1 MKIKIALLFFTAA
14 LILISD
20 VFSQQDSS
28 DFKFITHKNK
38 KDSTLLPFYAE
49 QGDWFRNPEIPSFVF
64 QGPDKKFSLG
74 IGGFFNYTASYDF
87 DGISD
92 NLDFVT
98 YDIIVPNDT
107 IQKSQFQMYANTS
120 LLYFK
125 VITKTSHGNL
135 VGYVSANFRGD
146 GNNFNLYQMYIRYIG
161 FDLGVDWS
169 TFSDAASWPVTINYV
184 GLNSMSDALSTL
196 IRYSYKFANGWKFT
210 LGVEQPEFNTAFTN
224 TGSLKQTIPDI
235 PAYLQYSFGNSH
247 VRLSGLYRNLFYRDN
262 ISNADRTVTGTG
274 ISMTGNV
281 EITKK
286 AQIFF
291 QGLYGKG
298 IGKYVQDL
306 SIDDL
311 SVTPVSAQSGELT
324 ALPVYAYYGA
334 LQYNFNS
341 KFFTTIMYSQLKVQP
356 DNFYSP
362 SSYSFARQ
370 FTGNFFWQFLPAAN
384 VGLEYNF
391 GDRTNQNGQNSIAN
405 RVEFMMQ
412 YNF

>member
-1 MKIKIALLFFTAA
+1 MKIKITCLVAIIA

-20 VFSQQDSS
+20 ILSQQDSS
-28 DFKFITHKNK
+28 NFKFIDHKSK
-38 KDSTLLPFYAE
+38 KDSSLLPFYTE
-49 QGDWFRNPEIPSFVF
+49 QGDWFRNPEIPSFIF
-64 QGPDKKFSLG
+64 EGPDKKFSLG

-125 VITKTSHGNL
+125 VITKTTHGNI
-135 VGYVSANFRGD
+135 VGYVSANFRGGD
-146 GNNFNLYQMYIRYIG
+146 NNFDLFQMYIRYVG

-169 TFSDAASWPVTINYV
+169 TFADAASWPVTINYV
-184 GLNSMSDALSTL
+184 GLNSMSDALNTL
-196 IRYSYKFANGWKFT
+196 VRYSYKFAKGWKLT
-210 LGVEQPEFNTAFTN
+210 LGLEQPDFSTSIPN
-224 TGSLKQTIPDI
+224 TGSLKQTVPDI
-235 PAYLQYSFGNSH
+235 PAYLQYSFGKSH
-247 VRLSGLYRNLFYRDN
+247 VRLSGMYRNLNYRDN
-262 ISNADRTVTGTG
+262 ISNADRTVTGSG
-274 ISMTGNV
+274 ISLTGNID
-281 EITKK
+281 ITKK

-298 IGKYVQDL
+298 IGKYIQDL
-306 SIDDL
+306 SINDL
-311 SVTPVSAQSGELT
+311 SVTPVSSQSGELA
-324 ALPVYAYYGA
+324 ALPVYSYYGA
-334 LQYNFNS
+334 LQYNFNP
-341 KFFTTIMYSQLKVQP
+341 KFFTTLMYGQLKVQP
-356 DNFYSP
+356 ENFYSP
-362 SSYSFARQ
+362 AYYSFARQ
-370 FTGNFFWQFLPAAN
+370 FTGNIFWQFQPAAN

-391 GDRTNQNGQNSIAN
+391 GSRTNQSGQNSIAN